1 VRGRNL
7 IDRAFRLIG
16 LSFVVLQL
24 LFCLVPELAL
34 SSLQLTRFFAKLM
47 CTEAYFVIGW
57 HSAHSSRVPPFPFD
71 SRSEIWRIN
80 AGPLIPMAQTRA
92 VASRVRPSAP

>member
-1 VRGRNL
+1 
-7 IDRAFRLIG
+7 
-16 LSFVVLQL
+16 
-24 LFCLVPELAL
+24 
-34 SSLQLTRFFAKLM
+34 M

-57 HSAHSSRVPPFPFD
+57 HSALSSRVPPSPFD